1 MVFNVT
7 IINHAV
13 PAISVIVADGGNGVG
28 GVTYKE
34 LKQSLGNQ
42 VYDVG
47 CLYLNTDNT
56 SQLNGTINYN
66 IYDVNGNA
74 NVTNIATVTDPYQ
87 TVNALLVKIKDKVN
101 TPIIFNGNSS
111 ISTTILPNTYVQVKF
126 LADRITNK
134 IGLIN
139 SNFAQMEEITNS
151 KFFEGTYSE
160 AGDAMSCAGRDN
172 LLTGQTLKR
181 NIINENPKQN
191 AFGIPT
197 NILSN
202 KSNLKKQSDYNLL
215 LLIASVSA
223 GVYIFSKE

>member
-66 IYDVNGNA
+66 LYDVNGNA
-74 NVTNIATVTDPYQ
+74 NITNIATLTDPYQ

-139 SNFAQMEEITNS
+139 SNFTQMQEITNT
-151 KFFEGTYSE
+151 KFFDSTYSQ
-160 AGDAMSCAGRDN
+160 AGDAINCAGREN
-172 LLTGQTLKR
+172 LLTSQSVKK
-181 NIINENPKQN
+181 NVIVENPKQN

-197 NILSN
+197 NILNSN
-202 KSNLKKQSDYNLL
+202 IKKESDYSLL
-215 LLIASVSA
+215 LLIASISA